1 MFIDIKDFTLYSQK
15 LSPEEL
21 VMELDYCFLKFDEI
35 IDKYKLEKIKTI
47 GDAYLCA
54 GGLPKPSKDHA
65 HKISLAA
72 IDIKKFVAERKKEND
87 RKNQLG
93 FEVRIGIHSGPVIAG
108 IIGKKKFAYDI
119 WGDTVN
125 TAARMEQSS
134 DAGKINISENTFK
147 LIQRKIPCTYRG
159 KIAAKNKGEIDMY
172 FVND

>member
-1 MFIDIKDFTLYSQK
+1 MK
-15 LSPEEL
+15 LLTSTNW
-21 VMELDYCFLKFDEI
+21 K
-35 IDKYKLEKIKTI
+35 KIKTI

-54 GGLPKPSKDHA
+54 VGLPKPSKDHA

-72 IDIKKFVAERKKEND
+72 IDIKRFVTERKKEND

-125 TAARMEQSS
+125 TASRMESS
-134 DAGKINISENTFK
+134 GEVGKVNISGNTYALVKDKFK
-147 LIQRKIPCTYRG
+147 CIQRG
-159 KIAAKNKGEIDMY
+159 KIEARGKGEIDMY
-172 FVND
+172 FVEDRIG